1 MNPYIQFIATLP
13 QPEPVRASTQSL
25 NRLSELLQARPPRE
39 ADDES
44 TLAGSPPALSRLA
57 SIISPPRPDPPKRP
71 ERKPSPPRRASILG
85 GGLHSPSAAA
95 AAVPAATAVA
105 RPTAPRAARPP
116 PKPKVSEGLDA
127 KTILVARNQ
136 VLIRAGAKKP
146 KVPPQVRV
154 ASTHRHPINAR

>member
-57 SIISPPRPDPPKRP
+57 SIISPPRPEPPKRP
-71 ERKPSPPRRASILG
+71 ERKPSPPRRSSILG
-85 GGLHSPSAAA
+85 GGLSAAA
-95 AAVPAATAVA
+95 AAVPAATAAA
-105 RPTAPRAARPP
+105 RPAAPRAARPP
-116 PKPKVSEGLDA
+116 PKPKVPEGLDA

-146 KVPPQVRV
+146 KIPPQVRAAAMHSV
-154 ASTHRHPINAR
+154 